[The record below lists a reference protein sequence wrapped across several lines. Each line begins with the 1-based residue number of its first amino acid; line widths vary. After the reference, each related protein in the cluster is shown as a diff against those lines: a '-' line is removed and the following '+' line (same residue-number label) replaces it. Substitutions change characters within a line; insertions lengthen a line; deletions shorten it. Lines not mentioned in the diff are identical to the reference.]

1 MNCVFSH
8 AKSEN
13 MIKSMTGYGKASG
26 AIENLNTIVE
36 IRSLNSKSLDLS
48 LRVPSNFKAY
58 EMDIRTMVNDKL
70 ERGKVEISI
79 NRTDGNSNKS
89 TINRPLVI
97 SYFEELTAL
106 EKELGTDI
114 KDKLS
119 LVLGMPDALLTEK
132 IEADK
137 AEWNALKSLI
147 GDALDAIDNYRIS
160 EGDMLKKDL
169 LTNIENIA
177 KLKDQ
182 VQPIADN
189 RVDKIKERIRKNLKT
204 NLEDIA
210 VDENRFEQELIYY
223 IEKMDVNEEL
233 IRLQGNIDYFMECI
247 NTDIS
252 EGKKLRFISQELGRE
267 INTLGAKSYDAD
279 MQKMV
284 VMMKD
289 ELEKI
294 KEQLLNVL

>member
-1 MNCVFSH
+1 
-8 AKSEN
+8 
-13 MIKSMTGYGKASG
+13 MTGYGKASG

>member
-1 MNCVFSH
+1 
-8 AKSEN
+8 